1 MMTVLWRM
9 DPLTCGIC
17 ANSRWL
23 VPELNCSTLVGV
35 GMPIL
40 NLPVEPDSWCQKP
53 EAPTKTGSEIQLAK
67 PPLTEVHKVA
77 AVLHVFSY

>member
-1 MMTVLWRM
+1 MVTVLWRM
-9 DPLTCGIC
+9 DPLTCGVC
-17 ANSRWL
+17 ANAGWL

-40 NLPVEPDSWCQKP
+40 KLPVEPASWCQKP
-53 EAPTKTGSEIQLAK
+53 EAPTKSGPEMQVAK
-67 PPLTEVHKVA
+67 PPLTEVPKVA